1 MQKPRGGRV
10 TLGVEIPFNLGF
22 VVLGR
27 SRLRPY
33 MFYGG
38 VLFCGGR
45 VRPLLVAEGDDG
57 VDAGGAGCWDGAGGR
72 GYAQQDDGNG

>member
-27 SRLRPY
+27 SRLRPTCF
-33 MFYGG
+33 MAAFYFVAG
-38 VLFCGGR
+38 VF
-45 VRPLLVAEGDDG
+45 VR
-57 VDAGGAGCWDGAGGR
+57 
-72 GYAQQDDGNG
+72 YS